1 VIEVG
6 KQQQQSSSRE
16 PSKASTD
23 DTSASATM
31 QKKSVSVD
39 RKIVKKSAATGEERK
54 ASLHESHKKST
65 SLVKERGTTSK
76 KTSVQRA
83 QDKKSGTT
91 MARKPSQ
98 VPSPSIE
105 TNTDPAK
112 SKHTSEDT
120 DSAGAEQKG
129 KITPAKSGSLASRRA
144 ATHKPIKKTDS
155 SVSLVR
161 KKFEKKV
168 DNNAEGAAARGT
180 GDGGRKLTEPLP
192 RVKISQNVFLK
203 EDAEKRKPAA
213 HTQQVSHMQPS
224 SSSQYFQP
232 LINKDSESGLHS
244 ENDSLQM
251 NSKDGRTGGPLFSC
265 SADLVPSP
273 EPCERDPDLN
283 CQNESINCIQKT
295 SIIHSEADQGGV
307 SNHYEGEEQQE
318 EEEEIHP
325 SHSPV
330 PGLDLNDDTA
340 LDRSSADCELLV
352 AAADKMRLGSVAG
365 MDQELPESPAYRSPL
380 VSDSEESD
388 TEPEGK
394 NSSRQHV
401 LDTFAGSSY
410 EEPMLR
416 NKLLSNLVNKRSES
430 DGIVTMDQRPKAE
443 MPVRRCES
451 IDNGMDLVSSGQEM
465 PTVSFPKNIKTV
477 TPATIMKGPEDY
489 TAGLQETVYLRAHYF
504 GNPEPRVAW
513 YKGGRRLNHT
523 ERIKIRTYPG
533 ESTLVIRDLRAD
545 DSGKYEIQIENEVGN
560 DAASASLCVEGPP
573 EPPGGRPYITTID
586 KERLRLTLA
595 WYGSTFD
602 GGSMLTGYIV
612 EMSSWPIST
621 DEEQPEPTDWTIATS
636 KCHST
641 SYIVRN
647 LTDDREYIFRVRAQ
661 NIHGQSAPG
670 KISEPVSFL
679 KMDDDD
685 LVDDEGDYDDSDEEF
700 DSGFEHKQV
709 SLEDGKIFKGK
720 FEIYE
725 ELGRGRFGVVFKVQD
740 LDTRE
745 LFAAKFV
752 RCRKQ
757 EEREKC
763 KEEISIMNG
772 LDHSRLLQLAAAYE
786 NPREVIMI
794 MEFIGGGEL
803 FEKVVA
809 DDFTLTEHDCVL
821 FMRQICSAIGY
832 MHQNDIVHLDLKPE
846 NILCKS
852 KKSHQIKIIDFGLTR
867 KLVPGG
873 DVRILFG
880 TPEFVSPEV
889 ISYEPVSASS
899 DMWSV
904 GVVCYVLLSGLSP
917 FMGDS
922 DVETFANITGMC
934 YDFDDEAFDHI
945 SEDAKDF
952 IMKLLVKDQRKRL
965 KALECLKHPWLTQKE
980 TVKADY
986 KEINTD
992 KLKSFLMR
1000 RRWQKAAHAIRALGR
1015 FTSLGFNKDLKD
1027 GASSIAFSTQSADF

>member
-1 VIEVG
+1 MGGDRAKMSTSGGPNCRPGADDQSAGSPQLPSQKPASMNSSARANKKSSSSSVIEVG

-251 NSKDGRTGGPLFSC
+251 NSKDGRTGGPLFSF

-330 PGLDLNDDTA
+330 PGLDLNDDMA
-340 LDRSSADCELLV
+340 LDRSSADRELLV

-365 MDQELPESPAYRSPL
+365 MDQELPESPAYRY
-380 VSDSEESD
+380 
-388 TEPEGK
+388 TK
-394 NSSRQHV
+394 Q
-401 LDTFAGSSY
+401 SY
-410 EEPMLR
+410 
-416 NKLLSNLVNKRSES
+416 
-430 DGIVTMDQRPKAE
+430 G
-443 MPVRRCES
+443 
-451 IDNGMDLVSSGQEM
+451 
-465 PTVSFPKNIKTV
+465 
-477 TPATIMKGPEDY
+477 
-489 TAGLQETVYLRAHYF
+489 
-504 GNPEPRVAW
+504 
-513 YKGGRRLNHT
+513 
-523 ERIKIRTYPG
+523 
-533 ESTLVIRDLRAD
+533 
-545 DSGKYEIQIENEVGN
+545 
-560 DAASASLCVEGPP
+560 
-573 EPPGGRPYITTID
+573 
-586 KERLRLTLA
+586 
-595 WYGSTFD
+595 
-602 GGSMLTGYIV
+602 
-612 EMSSWPIST
+612 
-621 DEEQPEPTDWTIATS
+621 
-636 KCHST
+636 
-641 SYIVRN
+641 
-647 LTDDREYIFRVRAQ
+647 
-661 NIHGQSAPG
+661 
-670 KISEPVSFL
+670 
-679 KMDDDD
+679 
-685 LVDDEGDYDDSDEEF
+685 
-700 DSGFEHKQV
+700 
-709 SLEDGKIFKGK
+709 
-720 FEIYE
+720 
-725 ELGRGRFGVVFKVQD
+725 
-740 LDTRE
+740 
-745 LFAAKFV
+745 
-752 RCRKQ
+752 
-757 EEREKC
+757 
-763 KEEISIMNG
+763 
-772 LDHSRLLQLAAAYE
+772 
-786 NPREVIMI
+786 
-794 MEFIGGGEL
+794 
-803 FEKVVA
+803 
-809 DDFTLTEHDCVL
+809 
-821 FMRQICSAIGY
+821 
-832 MHQNDIVHLDLKPE
+832 
-846 NILCKS
+846 
-852 KKSHQIKIIDFGLTR
+852 FGLR
-867 KLVPGG
+867 S
-873 DVRILFG
+873 R
-880 TPEFVSPEV
+880 
-889 ISYEPVSASS
+889 S
-899 DMWSV
+899 D
-904 GVVCYVLLSGLSP
+904 
-917 FMGDS
+917 F
-922 DVETFANITGMC
+922 
-934 YDFDDEAFDHI
+934 
-945 SEDAKDF
+945 
-952 IMKLLVKDQRKRL
+952 
-965 KALECLKHPWLTQKE
+965 
-980 TVKADY
+980 
-986 KEINTD
+986 
-992 KLKSFLMR
+992 
-1000 RRWQKAAHAIRALGR
+1000 
-1015 FTSLGFNKDLKD
+1015 
-1027 GASSIAFSTQSADF
+1027 